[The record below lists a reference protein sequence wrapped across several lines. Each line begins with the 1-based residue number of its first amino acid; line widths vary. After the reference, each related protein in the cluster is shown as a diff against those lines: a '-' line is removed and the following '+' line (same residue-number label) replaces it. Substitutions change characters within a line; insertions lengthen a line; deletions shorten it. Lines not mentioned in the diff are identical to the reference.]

1 MEKLLKNLQSA
12 LKQAKDEDLPDYLT
26 EKFNIIMADFEKY
39 LEKRNLLEEL
49 IERLEYYDP
58 FGNAG
63 CFNISYSAEDIDN
76 IIRKITD

>member
-12 LKQAKDEDLPDYLT
+12 LKQATEEDLPDYLT
-26 EKFNIIMADFEKY
+26 EKVNIIIADFEKY
-39 LEKRNLLEEL
+39 FDKRDSLEEL

-76 IIRKITD
+76 IIKEITD